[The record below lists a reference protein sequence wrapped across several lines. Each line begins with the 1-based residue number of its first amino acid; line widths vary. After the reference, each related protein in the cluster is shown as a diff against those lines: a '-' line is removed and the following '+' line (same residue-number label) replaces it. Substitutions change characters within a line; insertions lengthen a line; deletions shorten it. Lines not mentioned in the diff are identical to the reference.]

1 MRLFAI
7 VATLALVLVARPGQ
21 TAGPGPLTAQ
31 ALAGQ
36 ISVASL
42 RGQFV
47 QPTISVR

>member
-1 MRLFAI
+1 MGRQLDAM
-7 VATLALVLVARPGQ
+7 
-21 TAGPGPLTAQ
+21 AQ

-42 RGQFV
+42 RSQFV